1 MRAFVTGGQGFVG
14 TWLRRHLQAEGDEVV
29 APGPEVDV
37 TDGEALCRVLR
48 AARPEALYHL
58 AAASHVGRSWE
69 DPRET
74 FRVNALGTLEVLCA
88 LRDLDG
94 PVRTLLVSSSEVYG
108 PVPADEQ
115 PVGEDRPVRPL
126 SPYAASK
133 AAAELVGVQAWLG
146 HGQEVV
152 VARPFNHVGPG
163 QRDDFVVAALARRVA
178 EAERSGTEEI
188 AIGNLDAVR
197 DFTDVRDIVRAY
209 RLLVLHGRSGVAYN
223 VCSGVGHRIADV
235 AGSLVSAAEG
245 RLALAVDASLQ
256 RPSEVSV
263 LVGSPARL
271 QAETGW
277 APEVPFEVTLA
288 DTLAYWRRMVGG
300 RFGAG
305 EP

>member
-14 TWLRRHLQAEGDEVV
+14 TWLCRHLESEGDEVV
-29 APGPEVDV
+29 AAGPEVDV
-37 TDGEALCRVLR
+37 TDAEALARALR
-48 AARPEALYHL
+48 DAEPDVLYHL

-69 DPRET
+69 DPGET
-74 FRVNALGTLEVLCA
+74 FRVNALGTLEVLRA
-88 LRDLDG
+88 LRALSR

-108 PVPADEQ
+108 PVPADDQ
-115 PVGEDRPVRPL
+115 PVGEERPLRPL

-146 HGQEVV
+146 YGQEVV

-178 EAERSGTEEI
+178 EAERSGAK
-188 AIGNLDAVR
+188 AITVGNLDAVR

-209 RLLVLHGRSGVAYN
+209 RLLVLRGRSGVAYN
-223 VCSGVGHRIADV
+223 VSSGVGRRIADV
-235 AGSLVSAAEG
+235 ARLLAASAQSELSLV
-245 RLALAVDASLQ
+245 VDPALQ
-256 RPSEVSV
+256 RKSEVSV

-277 APEVPFEVTLA
+277 VPEVPFEATLA
-288 DTLAYWRRMVGG
+288 DTLAYWREIVGG
-300 RFGAG
+300 RSGQG
-305 EP
+305 GP